1 MNTLLEQKSILRQNA
16 EMGVSYLL
24 EDSDYFQ
31 QIGFKMLQNH
41 SVQNLLECIKID
53 FNGKIKLIYPA
64 KGYRNLEQ
72 ILPLLDENGY
82 LSVAVNFLMLLQDIG
97 ENGILKCGHLDISES
112 SVFVDWNTWNVYLI
126 YLPIRDEYIAAKGA
140 EFETIV
146 RRNLELWA
154 SRTPAAAG
162 QVIRDFVRR
171 LGDRNY
177 KLRDISQ
184 VYSSWGSAAV

>member
-41 SVQNLLECIKID
+41 SVQNLLECIKIN
-53 FNGKIKLIYPA
+53 FNGRIKLIYLA

-72 ILPLLDENGY
+72 MLPLLDENGY
-82 LSVAVNFLMLLQDIG
+82 LSVAVNFLMLLQDIE
-97 ENGILKCGHLDISES
+97 ENGILKRGHLDLSES
-112 SVFVDWNTWNVYLI
+112 SVFVDWSTLNVYLI
-126 YLPIRDEYIAAKGA
+126 YLPIREEYIAAKDA
-140 EFETIV
+140 EFEIMV
-146 RRNLELWA
+146 RRNLKLWA
-154 SRTPAAAG
+154 SRTPAAGG
-162 QVIRDFVRR
+162 QVIKDFVRR
-171 LGDRNY
+171 LNDSNY